1 MHIRLLS
8 GFPVIASTSG
18 LIRKAVKILVFIVS
32 LCGFLYQTSEFLEL
46 YRAYPTMVD
55 IKVEYPDVITLP
67 AITVCNKNRLKRSVY
82 CLANPADCRW
92 FGNRTQFCW
101 LNPKYCSPEMSD
113 EEMVLAMPILQRY
126 NVSRNTE
133 DLEIYGMRRS
143 DLLGECIVQTQKGK
157 FPCKR
162 EYHPFG
168 IAALLPRFESQLNNH
183 RICSS
188 NELHQVI
195 PILTLLTE
203 H

>member
-1 MHIRLLS
+1 MSNDRKVSTTKFSCDSFNQWFNTKGSKDLGVHCEPLWFPLSDIGILGTLQSLSHHGGHQSGVSGCHNFARDYRLQQ
-8 GFPVIASTSG
+8 
-18 LIRKAVKILVFIVS
+18 K
-32 LCGFLYQTSEFLEL
+32 Q
-46 YRAYPTMVD
+46 
-55 IKVEYPDVITLP
+55 
-67 AITVCNKNRLKRSVY
+67 
-82 CLANPADCRW
+82 
-92 FGNRTQFCW
+92 
-101 LNPKYCSPEMSD
+101 
-113 EEMVLAMPILQRY
+113 MPILQRY